1 MLELKHI
8 SKSYQLG
15 GQETVALNNINLS
28 FNRNQFVS
36 ILGQS
41 GSGKTTLLNIIGGL
55 DQYTSGDL
63 LVEGTSTKTFKD
75 KDWDSYRNTTIGFVF
90 QSYNLISHLSVL
102 ENVKMALSLTGIP
115 AKESEKRA
123 LTALDEVGLSEHAH
137 KRPNQLSGGQMQR
150 VAIARALVN
159 NPKILLADEPTG
171 ALDSKTSVQI
181 MELIKKISHDRL
193 VIMVTHNPELAEQY
207 SDRIIRVADGAI
219 LEDTLPVSLVGQPK
233 EGFKK
238 TKTSMSFLAAIK
250 SSMKNLLTK
259 KTRTALVTLAGSIG
273 IISIGLVLALS
284 NGMKSYIDDL
294 QKETLSGIPIT
305 ISQTS
310 AGNFESMT
318 EAPNK
323 NKTQKKTTKITI
335 KDPITTHENLY
346 DEDVL
351 GTGETFINFLERKT
365 KGKYSNLTY
374 DTGYQMNVLTKNTK
388 GHVQQVKKEAIDP
401 NNPVSM
407 FSMGS
412 LLAKLPTNG
421 ENILSQYEVIASQN
435 KQFTYPT
442 SENELVLFVNY
453 DNTLSKDIS
462 KALGLS
468 DKETQEAEQLLGK
481 EFRMIKNDHFYEK
494 SPVGDFFINQPI
506 DKKMYDDGIETK
518 IVAIMRPKEATAS
531 LMSASLGYTEKL
543 ESKMLSQEKNSS
555 IVKFMK
561 DHPKTNALSPSNDEI
576 NEETHKSI
584 MQTLGGDT
592 SPTNISIYPSTFE
605 ERDAITKVVADYNQ
619 KVAKKFGE
627 NSDKYTKYMI
637 EYTDMAEMMTGMMT
651 TMLDTITV
659 ILTAFAAISLIV
671 SSVMI
676 GILTYV
682 SVVERTKEIGIMRAL
697 GARKK
702 DITRIFNAEAGLIG
716 LISGILGVIITV
728 LLCIPINVIV
738 GKLIDMDGF
747 KASLKPE
754 YGIALIILSVI
765 LTLVAGFIPSKG
777 AAKKDPVEALR
788 TE

>member
-1 MLELKHI
+1 MLELKNI
-8 SKSYQLG
+8 RKTYQLG
-15 GQETVALNNINLS
+15 GQETVALEAVNLS

-63 LVEGTSTKTFKD
+63 IVEGTSTKTFKD

-102 ENVKMALSLTGIP
+102 ENVKMALSLTGVS

-123 LTALDEVGLSEHAH
+123 LEALTDVGLAEHAR

-171 ALDSKTSVQI
+171 ALDSKTSIQI

-207 SDRIIRVADGAI
+207 SDRIIRVADGSI
-219 LEDTLPVSLVGQPK
+219 LEDTAPVMDLNTSNAAFTK
-233 EGFKK
+233 SK
-238 TKTSMSFLAAIK
+238 TAMSFFSAIK

-294 QKETLSGIPIT
+294 QRETLSGIPIT

-310 AGNFESMT
+310 AGNFEAMS
-318 EAPNK
+318 EASNK
-323 NKTQKKTTKITI
+323 ETSKKDQITI
-335 KDPITTHENLY
+335 KEPITTHQNIY
-346 DEDVL
+346 DQDVL
-351 GTGETFINFLERKT
+351 GKGESFIQYLEREA
-365 KGKYSNLTY
+365 KGKFSNLTY
-374 DTGYQMNVLTKNTK
+374 DTGYQLNVLTTNQA
-388 GHVQQVKKEAIDP
+388 GDVQQVKKSDTDM
-401 NNPVSM
+401 NNPAAM

-412 LLAKLPTNG
+412 LMTKLPENG
-421 ENILSQYEVIASQN
+421 DNILSQYEVIDSTN
-435 KQFTYPT
+435 NRFSYPT
-442 SENELVLFVNY
+442 KPDELVLFVNY
-453 DNTLSKDIS
+453 DQSLNKDVA

-468 DKETQEAEQLLGK
+468 DDNTQNIKTLLGK
-481 EFRMIKNDHFYEK
+481 ELRIISNDEFYEK
-494 SPVGDFFINQPI
+494 SPMGNFFINQPI
-506 DKKMYDDGIETK
+506 NQTMYDNGLKGT
-518 IVAIMRPKEATAS
+518 IVAIMKPKEA
-531 LMSASLGYTEKL
+531 SASLINASIGYTATL
-543 ESKMLSQEKNSS
+543 EEQMLAKESS
-555 IVKFMK
+555 SNIVKFMK
-561 DHPKTNALSPSNDEI
+561 EHPTVNALSPSSDMI
-576 NEETHKSI
+576 DEETNKTI
-584 MQTLGGDT
+584 MQKIGGNT
-592 SPTNISIYPSTFE
+592 SPTNISIYPSTFD
-605 ERDAITKVVADYNQ
+605 EREAITNIISNYNNQ
-619 KVAKKFGE
+619 VAKKFGE
-627 NSDKYTKYMI
+627 KSKDYTKYMI

-716 LISGILGVIITV
+716 LISGILGVIITI
-728 LLCIPINVIV
+728 LLTIPINAIV

-754 YGIALIILSVI
+754 YAIALIILSVI

>member
-1 MLELKHI
+1 MLELKNI
-8 SKSYQLG
+8 RKTYQLG
-15 GQETVALNNINLS
+15 GQETIALENINLS

-102 ENVKMALSLTGIP
+102 ENVKMALSLTGVST
-115 AKESEKRA
+115 KEAEKRA
-123 LTALDEVGLSEHAH
+123 LTALDEVGLSEHAK

-171 ALDSKTSVQI
+171 ALDSKTSIQI
-181 MELIKKISHDRL
+181 MELIKRISHDRL

-207 SDRIIRVADGAI
+207 SDRIIRVADGSI
-219 LEDTLPVSLVGQPK
+219 LEDTVPVNVLNDSTEK
-233 EGFKK
+233 FTKS
-238 TKTSMSFLAAIK
+238 KTSMSFFTAIK

-294 QKETLSGIPIT
+294 QKETLSGIPLT

-310 AGNFESMT
+310 AGNFDSMT
-318 EAPNK
+318 ESPDK
-323 NKTQKKTTKITI
+323 NNTNQSSNEITI
-335 KDPITTHENLY
+335 KEPITTHQNIY
-346 DEDVL
+346 NEDIL
-351 GTGETFINFLERKT
+351 GNGETFIDFLEREA

-374 DTGYQMNVLTKNTK
+374 DTGYQMNVLTKNTN
-388 GHVQQVKKEAIDP
+388 GDIQQVKKEAADP
-401 NNPVSM
+401 SNPASM

-412 LLAKLPTNG
+412 LFAKLPANG
-421 ENILSQYEVIASQN
+421 ENILSQYEVIASEN
-435 KQFTYPT
+435 KAFTYPT
-442 SENELVLFVNY
+442 NQNELILFVNY
-453 DNTLSKDIS
+453 DNTLNKDIS

-468 DKETQEAEQLLGK
+468 SEETQDAQQLLGK
-481 EFRMIKNDHFYEK
+481 EFRMIDNDSFYEK
-494 SPVGDFFINQPI
+494 SPVGNFFINQVI
-506 DKKMYDDGIETK
+506 DERMYDNGLEAK
-518 IVAIMRPKEATAS
+518 IVAIMRPKDATAT
-531 LMSASLGYTEKL
+531 LISASLGYTEQL
-543 ESKMLSQEKNSS
+543 ETKMLAKEKDSD
-555 IVKFMK
+555 IIKFMK
-561 DHPKTNALSPSNDEI
+561 EHPKTNALSPSNDEI
-576 NEETHKSI
+576 DEDTHKSI

-592 SPTNISIYPSTFE
+592 SPTNISIYPSTFD
-605 ERDAITKVVADYNQ
+605 EREAITKVIGDYNRQ
-619 KVAKKFGE
+619 IAKKFGK
-627 NSDKYTKYMI
+627 NSDDYTKYMI
-637 EYTDMAEMMTGMMT
+637 QYTDMAEMMTGMMT

-716 LISGILGVIITV
+716 LISGIVGVMITM
-728 LLCIPINVIV
+728 LLTIPINSIV
-738 GKLIDMDGF
+738 SKLIDMDGF
-747 KASLKPE
+747 NASLKPE
-754 YGIALIILSVI
+754 YGLALILLSVI

>member
-1 MLELKHI
+1 MLELKNI
-8 SKSYQLG
+8 RKTYQLG
-15 GQETVALNNINLS
+15 GQETIALENINLS

-102 ENVKMALSLTGIP
+102 ENVKMALSLTGVST
-115 AKESEKRA
+115 KEAEKRA
-123 LTALDEVGLSEHAH
+123 LTALDEVGLSEHAK

-171 ALDSKTSVQI
+171 ALDSKTSIQI
-181 MELIKKISHDRL
+181 MELIKRISHDRL

-207 SDRIIRVADGAI
+207 SDRIIRVADGSI
-219 LEDTLPVSLVGQPK
+219 LEDTVPVNVLNDSTEK
-233 EGFKK
+233 FTKS
-238 TKTSMSFLAAIK
+238 KTSMSFFTAIK

-294 QKETLSGIPIT
+294 QKETLSGIPLT

-310 AGNFESMT
+310 AGNFDSMT
-318 EAPNK
+318 ESPDK
-323 NKTQKKTTKITI
+323 NNTNQSSNEITI
-335 KDPITTHENLY
+335 KEPITTHQNIY
-346 DEDVL
+346 NEDIL
-351 GTGETFINFLERKT
+351 GNGETFIDFLEREA

-374 DTGYQMNVLTKNTK
+374 DTGYQMNVLTKNTN
-388 GHVQQVKKEAIDP
+388 GDIQQVKKEAADP
-401 NNPVSM
+401 SNPASM

-412 LLAKLPTNG
+412 LFAKLPANG
-421 ENILSQYEVIASQN
+421 ENILSQYEVIASEN
-435 KQFTYPT
+435 KAFTYPT
-442 SENELVLFVNY
+442 NQNELILFVNY
-453 DNTLSKDIS
+453 DNTLNKDIS

-468 DKETQEAEQLLGK
+468 SEETQDAQQLLGK
-481 EFRMIKNDHFYEK
+481 EFRMIDNDSFYEK
-494 SPVGDFFINQPI
+494 SPVGNFFINQVI
-506 DKKMYDDGIETK
+506 DERMYDNGLKAK
-518 IVAIMRPKEATAS
+518 IVAIMRPKDATAT
-531 LMSASLGYTEKL
+531 LISASLGYTEQL
-543 ESKMLSQEKNSS
+543 ETKILAKEKDSDIIN
-555 IVKFMK
+555 FMK
-561 DHPKTNALSPSNDEI
+561 ENPKTNALSPSNDEI
-576 NEETHKSI
+576 DEDTHKSI

-592 SPTNISIYPSTFE
+592 SPTNISIYPSTFD
-605 ERDAITKVVADYNQ
+605 EREAITKVIGDYNRQ
-619 KVAKKFGE
+619 IAKKFGK
-627 NSDKYTKYMI
+627 NSDDYTKYMI
-637 EYTDMAEMMTGMMT
+637 QYTDMAEMMTGMMT

-716 LISGILGVIITV
+716 LISGIVGVMITM
-728 LLCIPINVIV
+728 LLTIPINSIV
-738 GKLIDMDGF
+738 SKLIDMDGF
-747 KASLKPE
+747 NASLKPE
-754 YGIALIILSVI
+754 YGLALILLSVI